1 MTIQSCRPLLNVVDC
16 AKSVVFYRDV
26 LGFSVVDTF
35 EADGRVAWALL
46 KAGAAELML
55 NQNGRADVES
65 TSRAPFSNM
74 VLYFQVA
81 SVHTLC
87 GELVRSGAAPSEP
100 EAQAYGVDEIYLRD
114 PDGYEL
120 AFTSPSDLA
129 RRS

>member
-16 AKSVVFYRDV
+16 ARSVMFYRDV

-35 EADGRVAWALL
+35 EADGAVAWALL
-46 KAGAAELML
+46 KSGTAELML
-55 NQNGRADVES
+55 NQNARAGTERQGRTGYTDV
-65 TSRAPFSNM
+65 

-81 SVHTLC
+81 SVHALHR
-87 GELVRSGAAPSEP
+87 ELVRHGAAPSEP
-100 EAQAYGVDEIYLRD
+100 EAQAYGVDELYVRD

-120 AFTSPSDLA
+120 AFTSPSDLS